1 VVGKKALVTG
11 ATGLIGR
18 RLVRRLEHPNVVSR
32 DPARAVQTLGDG
44 VTAHAWSDD
53 KRLPDAALDGVDAV
67 FHLAGEAVAESRLT
81 PERRKRILDSR
92 VQGTCNVVAS
102 LGERETKPRVLV
114 AASATGFYGDRGDE
128 LLEEDAPRGSDFLSE
143 VCAAWEEE
151 TKKAEAFGIRAVSL
165 RIGIVL
171 DPDGGAIKTM
181 VRPFRMGIAGR
192 LGNGRQWM
200 PWIHAEDVVRLIVFL
215 AEKEDARGPFNVT
228 APGIVTNA
236 EFTKT
241 FARVLHRPAVLPV
254 PRFALKALYGDLAD
268 SVLAS
273 QRAAPSAALRLGFE
287 FLHPQLDPAL
297 RDLLDVDR

>member
-1 VVGKKALVTG
+1 MKALVTG

-18 RLVRRLEHPNVVSR
+18 RLVRRLEHPHVVSR
-32 DPARAVQTLGDG
+32 APARALSTLGAN

-53 KRLPDAALDGVDAV
+53 KPLPAAALDGVDAV

-81 PERRKRILDSR
+81 NERRKRILDSR
-92 VQGTCNVVAS
+92 VQGTRNVVAS
-102 LGERETKPRVLV
+102 LAEQKTKPRVLV

-128 LLEEDAPRGSDFLSE
+128 LLEEDATRGSDFLSE

-151 TKKAEAFGIRAVSL
+151 TKKAEAFGVRVVSL

-181 VRPFRMGIAGR
+181 VRPFRLGIAGR
-192 LGNGRQWM
+192 LGSGRQWM
-200 PWIHAEDVVRLIVFL
+200 PWIHAADVVGLILFL
-215 AEKEDARGPFNVT
+215 AKREDARGPFNVT

-254 PRFALKALYGDLAD
+254 PRFALKAVYGDLAD

-273 QRAAPSAALRLGFE
+273 QRAAPTAALRLGYE
-287 FLHPQLDPAL
+287 FVHPALELAL
-297 RDLLDVDR
+297 RDLLSVGD